1 VSDYTS
7 LLFNP
12 KIGSWTFKFYPLGDD
27 AKRSAKNVPR
37 GVARAAADERVA
49 RAWADKAIIVYRNT
63 GAWPGVDV
71 TLPPSLPLVTLEHLG
86 PKWIE
91 WLRARNASGE
101 GAESTSDGYE
111 RILNTSV
118 YTHAIA
124 NKPIQDVTVDD
135 AAQFVEDVSKGCEDN
150 TARNRSAALTAL
162 FKWTRTRDARRW
174 MGNIKLAA
182 NPMRDEIVRDAIPK
196 KGSRAAQK
204 NVIVLLPTERFEALV
219 THPSEDIPIF
229 RRLWYVFAITTGARY
244 AEQCGLAWSHLHLD
258 RAKRC
263 PHAGC
268 QASKDIEHVHIERQ
282 LTKKSAFVA
291 PKRNSVRTL
300 PLHPLTLEALRW
312 WRDRGWREHVGRGH
326 AASDAV
332 FARADGSYL
341 YQHHI
346 PRYLR
351 QDLVE
356 AELSAK
362 IDGFNIDNHA
372 LRRSFLTMLADA
384 GVEESIRTV
393 LGGHK
398 AKTVTDRHYTARNLP
413 RFVAAVHALRF
424 TRVKRFASMLVASAR
439 ERAA

>member
-1 VSDYTS
+1 MSDYTS
-7 LLFNP
+7 LLFNT
-12 KIGSWTFKFYPLGDD
+12 KIGAWTFKFYPLGDD

-37 GVARAAADERVA
+37 AVARAEADERAA
-49 RAWADKAIIVYRNT
+49 RTWADKAIVVYRNS
-63 GAWPGVDV
+63 GAWPGADV
-71 TLPPSLPLVTLEHLG
+71 TLPPALPLVTLEALG

-91 WLRARNASGE
+91 WLRARNANGE

-111 RILNTSV
+111 RILNTTV
-118 YTHAIA
+118 YPHSIAKKAIQE
-124 NKPIQDVTVDD
+124 ITVDD

-162 FKWTRTRDARRW
+162 FKWARTRDARRW
-174 MGNIKLAA
+174 MSTIKLAG

-204 NVIVLLPTERFEALV
+204 NVIVLLPKDRFEALV
-219 THPSEDIPIF
+219 THPSENIPIL

-258 RAKRC
+258 ATQRC

-268 QASKDIEHVHIERQ
+268 QAASDIAHVHIERQ
-282 LTKKSAFVA
+282 LTKRGGFAP

-300 PLHPLTLEALRW
+300 PLHALTLEALRW
-312 WRDRGWREHVGRGH
+312 WRDHGWKEHVGRRLEFG
-326 AASDAV
+326 DAV
-332 FARADGSYL
+332 FARTDGTYL

-413 RFVAAVHALRF
+413 RFVAAVAALRF
-424 TRVKRFASMLVASAR
+424 AGVKGISAMLPPPTRK
-439 ERAA
+439 RAA